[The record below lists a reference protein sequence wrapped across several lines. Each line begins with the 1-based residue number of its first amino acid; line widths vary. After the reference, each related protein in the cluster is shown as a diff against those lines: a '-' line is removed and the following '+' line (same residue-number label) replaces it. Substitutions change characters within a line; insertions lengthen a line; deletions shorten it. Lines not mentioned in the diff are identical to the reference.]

1 MIEKSFVSVVLC
13 RPGLNKWLPFSTLA
27 GRLQNN
33 PEASQRQ
40 IATPNK
46 LSPASSQIRIAL
58 PGLKLETEK
67 LKTLPNL
74 GNSI

>member
-1 MIEKSFVSVVLC
+1 MKNPLLQWSCVDLDLIN
-13 RPGLNKWLPFSTLA
+13 GYLA
-27 GRLQNN
+27 GRLQKN

-46 LSPASSQIRIAL
+46 LSPVSSQIQIAL
-58 PGLKLETEK
+58 PGLRFETEK